1 MKKRNY
7 KLQDVYDY
15 LLENYNLEWAGYNVV
30 EDGMERKVR
39 SFDFGANRSDELM
52 VIARMYSG
60 SRLKT
65 ISLDVSNEYLR
76 VGELKPIMKSYQ
88 EPATSWK
95 KFLTQRHS
103 EQLLLR

>member
-1 MKKRNY
+1 MTKRKY

-30 EDGMERKVR
+30 EDGIERKVR
-39 SFDFGANRSDELM
+39 SFDFGANRSDTLM

-65 ISLDVSNEYLR
+65 ISLDVSNEYLS
-76 VGELKPIMKSYQ
+76 VGELKPIMKRYQ
-88 EPATSWK
+88 EPPTSWK
-95 KFLTQRHS
+95 EFLTQRYN
-103 EQLLLR
+103 EQLALR